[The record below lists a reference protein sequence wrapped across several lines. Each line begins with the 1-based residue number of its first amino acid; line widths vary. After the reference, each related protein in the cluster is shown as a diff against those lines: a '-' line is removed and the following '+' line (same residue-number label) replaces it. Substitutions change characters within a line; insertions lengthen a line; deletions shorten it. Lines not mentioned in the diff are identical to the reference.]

1 MDTLK
6 IYPLV
11 TPLSIHTDACTKAQ
25 LIMEAKCQDYAS
37 TEDPFRNF
45 RQIEAMDLGSVE
57 AGIIIRMGDK
67 LSRLAGFAKDGDLA
81 VKDESVEDTCL
92 DLINYTIILM
102 AAIRSREAQ
111 RRCAET
117 DDTCMSDCGGW

>member
-1 MDTLK
+1 MEPLK
-6 IYPLV
+6 TYPLV
-11 TPLSIHTDACTKAQ
+11 TPLSIHENTCIAAK

-37 TEDPFRNF
+37 VEDPFRNF
-45 RQIEAMDLGSVE
+45 RQIETLDLGSVE
-57 AGIIIRMGDK
+57 VGIIIRMGDK
-67 LSRLAGFAKDGDLA
+67 LSRLAGFAKDGSLA

-117 DDTCMSDCGGW
+117 DDICSADCGGW